1 MIPTTDRLRQFA
13 HAVQNYLNIKG
24 DYRAVGSRNPQR
36 KQELRTIRNAAFKN
50 AQILN
55 ADLHTH
61 LSKFPEPD
69 YTALQARELIRLW
82 DARNICYENLI
93 HLSRDD
99 NPGEA
104 IRRLD
109 NAERKLKK
117 QLQTVQELLKTIT
130 TN

>member
-13 HAVQNYLNIKG
+13 NAIQNYLNINT
-24 DYRAVGSRNPQR
+24 DYRAVGSRNPMR
-36 KQELRTIRNAAFKN
+36 KQELRNHRNAAFKT

-55 ADLHTH
+55 SDLHTH

-93 HLSRDD
+93 HLTSDD
-99 NPGEA
+99 NPREA
-104 IRRLD
+104 ITRLD
-109 NAERKLKK
+109 KAERKLKAELEK
-117 QLQTVQELLKTIT
+117 VQQLLKTIA